1 MKTSENSVPLSLA
14 TWASTVLAS
23 ARRPWSSSQ
32 ERDSGIQLNIAMR
45 ELRLAAALLASP
57 GPQEDGEDEGRGRE
71 SQLGPVGHQGGEE
84 GGRDGGQAVADDE
97 THHGHGPLPD
107 AAVLDGQEAGE
118 VRDRVVG
125 TAGRQ
130 SQAAQEAHSE
140 NVAGGSVGHQSQ
152 EERGDHTGAQVTQ
165 EVHQVGPEDGRL
177 PPKPVV
183 TKSP

>member
-1 MKTSENSVPLSLA
+1 M
-14 TWASTVLAS
+14 
-23 ARRPWSSSQ
+23 
-32 ERDSGIQLNIAMR
+32 
-45 ELRLAAALLASP
+45 
-57 GPQEDGEDEGRGRE
+57 
-71 SQLGPVGHQGGEE
+71 GHQGGEE

-107 AAVLDGQEAGE
+107 PAVLDGQEAGE

-130 SQAAQEAHSE
+130 SQAAQEADSQ
-140 NVAGGSVGHQSQ
+140 NVAGGSVGHQPQ
-152 EERGDHTGAQVTQ
+152 EDRGDYTGAQVTQ